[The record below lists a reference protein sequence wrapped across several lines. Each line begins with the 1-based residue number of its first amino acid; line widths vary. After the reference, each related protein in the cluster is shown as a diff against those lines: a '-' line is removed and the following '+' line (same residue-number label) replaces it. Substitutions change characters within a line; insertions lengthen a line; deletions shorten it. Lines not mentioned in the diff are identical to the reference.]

1 MSNKLL
7 FRLAVLVAAMM
18 CALGAVAQE
27 AYAVYTSDNTTLSFY
42 YDNDRSSRTGTAYD
56 LNEGATDTGWD
67 TDGTD
72 VNVTKVVFDPSF
84 ADARPTTTYG
94 WFYEMKSLQSIT
106 GMEYLNTS
114 EVTNMAYMFS
124 DCGNLTSLDLSHF
137 NTSQVTI
144 MHDMFEFCCGLTSL
158 DLSRFNTSKVT
169 DMENM
174 FAECTNLQ
182 TIYVG
187 SGWNTTAVESSRWM
201 FTECNSLVGGQG
213 TTWDMSN
220 PTDKTYAHIDGGPS
234 NPGYFT
240 AATEAYAN
248 YTSSNTTLT
257 FYYDSQRSSRTG
269 TTYDLNSGDDT
280 PAWSDSNVQIS
291 EEVTNVVFDPSFAD
305 ARPTSTSAWFRD
317 MENLSSITGLSYLN
331 TSEVTNME
339 EMFYGCIT
347 LESIDMSHFNT
358 AKVTDMHNM
367 FTACY
372 GLTSL
377 DLRSFDTRNVTDM
390 SEMFYFCTN
399 LLSTNLSSFN
409 TSKVTDMHW
418 MFFNCYGLRT
428 IYAGNDWSTETVANA
443 ILMFHGCTSLVG
455 GQGTTYSES
464 NPRDDTYAHID
475 GGPSNPG
482 YFTEWKE
489 AYVVYTEEN
498 TTLTFYCDDQRD
510 SRPGR
515 IYDLNEGII
524 PPGWVNDNTYQQVT
538 QAVFDP
544 SFADARPTTTCGW
557 FDGMNSL
564 QSISG
569 MNYLNTSEVTTM
581 IRMFANCSELTSL
594 DVSNFNTDKVE
605 YMAGMFNSCTKITS
619 LDLCSFNTSN
629 VTNMLEMFNGCSS
642 LETIYVS
649 DGWSTAALSEDY
661 LMFMDCNSLVGGEGT
676 AFDANHVNASYAH
689 IDGGADNPGYLT
701 DPYAPK
707 AYAVYTEDDRTLSF
721 YYDHLRDTRPGTTF
735 DLNTGYNKP
744 DWQTDAIC
752 ENVTKVVF
760 DPSFADAR
768 PTTTFSWFHVMR
780 ELESITGLRYLN
792 TSEVTNMEE
801 MFCYCLKLTCLD
813 LSHFNTAKVTKMY
826 GMFDGCSGLTILDLS
841 GFNPPRM
848 AETSS
853 MFAYCTN
860 LRTIYGRNWDTSI
873 VSNSHN
879 MFYRCNSLVGGQGTT
894 YDPDHIDKAYAHI
907 DGGPDNPGYFTKKP
921 DRGDV
926 NGDGNVEISDITALI
941 DLLLGGGTI
950 SNPVADCNQDTNVSI
965 ADVTAL
971 IDYLLSGTWN

>member
-581 IRMFANCSELTSL
+581 IRMFANCSQLTSL